1 MAITIPSGC
10 WVQKDVNKGSD
21 DESNKTLAYPIK
33 GGYSSLETLMLSLTQ
48 TTVVISGWIAKN
60 WNLQRLPGSSGLLTI
75 NCVPDDMVPT
85 PTEEDPDAKTQEP
98 LKDIWSI
105 KSVRNDVSIMAYCG
119 VSPGANPQREQIE
132 AWMKEPDG
140 GLAAND
146 SYRKDDGTVFAIGSD
161 MQPTKDLMAKIRKGI
176 ESVIRFY
183 PVITRKRTY
192 SVVPPA
198 CLENLSYIDTPPVPA
213 AATNANGTVKVPGG
227 LLIAVSAHQW
237 LKVQDDADEQSDG
250 KWTRTES
257 WMGIAISDSEN
268 LPWDANLYGANRWD
282 MPYQST

>member
-1 MAITIPSGC
+1 MAWTTPTNAVLQMDDRRGRDASENDTKSISY
-10 WVQKDVNKGSD
+10 KDV
-21 DESNKTLAYPIK
+21 
-33 GGYSSLETLMLSLTQ
+33 YSTLETAAIAIKKGDEIVTGWVANGWTLTH
-48 TTVVISGWIAKN
+48 I
-60 WNLQRLPGSSGLLTI
+60 PGNYGLLTI
-75 NCVPDDMVPT
+75 ECLPKNPT
-85 PTEEDPDAKTQEP
+85 TPSQTEGEDPTVEP